1 MEKYSNF
8 ISFEE
13 NFKLNEIHQKILDL
27 ALPNIIDFKLRFP
40 EIEIFYIG
48 EYFRFEKVDDIILDS
63 LLKDICIHCKD
74 NFPKNIDIIYGWQ
87 VTAVDEAVKYFH
99 KNKKDYLERRLKNY
113 TPILG
118 NFERENKFIIQTS
131 EAYLEDL

>member
-40 EIEIFYIG
+40 DVEIKYINSI
-48 EYFRFEKVDDIILDS
+48 YRFEACEDAILNS
-63 LLKDICIHCKD
+63 LLNDICKLITDEKSLNTEQIYIQQHFEVVKIL
-74 NFPKNIDIIYGWQ
+74 NDI
-87 VTAVDEAVKYFH
+87 
-99 KNKKDYLERRLKNY
+99 NNNKDYLLKRLKNY
-113 TPILG
+113 TPILDKK
-118 NFERENKFIIQTS
+118 EREKNIIKDNNN
-131 EAYLEDL
+131 YLFDL

>member
-40 EIEIFYIG
+40 DVEIIYINKFY
-48 EYFRFEKVDDIILDS
+48 RFEACKDTILNS
-63 LLKDICIHCKD
+63 LLKDICRLITEEKSLTTEE
-74 NFPKNIDIIYGWQ
+74 IYIQ
-87 VTAVDEAVKYFH
+87 QHFEVVKVL
-99 KNKKDYLERRLKNY
+99 NNVNNNKDYLLKRLKNY
-113 TPILG
+113 TPILDKK
-118 NFERENKFIIQTS
+118 EREKNIIKDNNN
-131 EAYLEDL
+131 YLLDL

>member
-27 ALPNIIDFKLRFP
+27 ALPNIIDYKKRFP
-40 EIEIFYIG
+40 EVEIFYNG
-48 EYFRFEKVDDIILDS
+48 GYFRFEEVDDIILDS
-63 LLKDICIHCKD
+63 LLKDICVYSSENHPVK
-74 NFPKNIDIIYGWQ
+74 IDAIYGWQ
-87 VTAVDEAVKYFH
+87 VFKVDQTVTKF
-99 KNKKDYLERRLKNY
+99 KNNDKDFLQKRLKNY

-118 NFERENKFIIQTS
+118 DFEREKKFIIQTS
-131 EAYLEDL
+131 NAYLEDL